1 MRSLKVPPR
10 ILLLVLL
17 PQLPFPLAA
26 QTNMYAHVAPADQAR
41 LKSGLDRYVRDQET
55 QNWPDL
61 FEIAVSGFAMNG
73 NYDDPSGKNE
83 PILSKQQFV
92 HAMEASVESG
102 VRPIMQSFDL
112 HSITPVKG
120 GYEVRACSKSQRES
134 FSFKGIL
141 RLNAYVSDD
150 QMRFGGWTY
159 VYAMPHSCSQTTDSY

>member
-1 MRSLKVPPR
+1 MCRLIKRV
-10 ILLLVLL
+10 
-17 PQLPFPLAA
+17 
-26 QTNMYAHVAPADQAR
+26 

-55 QNWPDL
+55 QNQPDL
-61 FEIAVSGFAMNG
+61 FEIAVPGFATNG
-73 NYDDPSGKNE
+73 DYDDPSGKNE

-112 HSITPVKG
+112 DSITPVKG

-134 FSFKGIL
+134 FRFKGIL
-141 RLNAYVSDD
+141 RLNVYVSDD